1 MLTTEVIKYSKED
14 GLTYTSSFGDYSE
27 EKGFK
32 LNDKGLEYL
41 REYPNKFLKM
51 LFTDDTVWQVKPD
64 PPKKMTMQEIRDALG
79 YDFEITDY
87 EKKQKNAEYQ
97 NFIDALFGLR

>member
-1 MLTTEVIKYSKED
+1 MLTTDVIKYSKED
-14 GLTYTSSFGDYSE
+14 NLTYTSSFGDYSE

-64 PPKKMTMQEIRDALG
+64 PPKKMSMQDIRDALG

-87 EKKQKNAEYQ
+87 EQKPKVYKT
-97 NFIDALFGLR
+97 FGDLFSDLLG